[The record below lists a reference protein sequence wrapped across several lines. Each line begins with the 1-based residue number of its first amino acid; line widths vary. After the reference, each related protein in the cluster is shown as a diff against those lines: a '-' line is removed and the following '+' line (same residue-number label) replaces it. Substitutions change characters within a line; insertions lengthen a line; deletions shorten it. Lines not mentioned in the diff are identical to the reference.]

1 MDSINGFGG
10 MAALSLM
17 LNIVV
22 VILQAKQSA
31 AVAELKVYMHENFTP
46 KKQGIIENAR

>member
-1 MDSINGFGG
+1 METLNGIGG
-10 MAALSLM
+10 VGALSLLM
-17 LNIVV
+17 NILV

-46 KKQGIIENAR
+46 KRKIENG